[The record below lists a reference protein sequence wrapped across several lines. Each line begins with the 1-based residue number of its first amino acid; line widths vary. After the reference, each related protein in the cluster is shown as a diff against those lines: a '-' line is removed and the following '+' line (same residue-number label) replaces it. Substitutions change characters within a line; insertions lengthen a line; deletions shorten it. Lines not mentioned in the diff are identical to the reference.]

1 MLKVVGD
8 GRFRLFTDDLDV
20 FAAALFCA
28 DRIASPVSSCFSVR
42 ALLHLL
48 PLSLTDTC

>member
-20 FAAALFCA
+20 FCA